1 MFFNLWAK
9 ASYFLKDFYGYLL
22 LLLVAFIILPLIA
35 YKVFKSGL
43 TLNLKR
49 FYTSLVFSFLI
60 VVISFVA
67 LEAYFRFVYD
77 QSDGLGFLQVN
88 RKWLERHVVANN
100 NFYRDRNFD
109 VSKKEGTIRIG
120 AIGDSLTFGGGIK
133 DVNNRFTN
141 LLEKKL
147 KEAGYNVEVYNLGK
161 SGEDT
166 QGEIKNYQN
175 IKYLNF
181 DIIVWQYFLNDIQ
194 PLNNSTGTTIINRES
209 QTTPLISFLS
219 HKSYLFDYLYWRFSS
234 KYQKTFAGLKTADLA
249 RYQEIETLGKHKEDI
264 TNFLHELKVENKKVV
279 VVIFP
284 FVHLLPDYPAANIHK
299 EMAKTFSESGA
310 EVIDLLDYLQG
321 QKAKDLVASPFDS
334 HPNEYVH
341 ALAAG
346 SLFEKIVP
354 LLKDTN
360 P

>member
-1 MFFNLWAK
+1 MLFNLWVHF
-9 ASYFLKDFYGYLL
+9 SYFLKDFYGYLFL
-22 LLLVAFIILPLIA
+22 LLIVFILLPILV
-35 YKVFKSGL
+35 YKLFKSNL
-43 TLNLKR
+43 SLNLKR
-49 FYTSLVFSFLI
+49 FYASLVFTFLL
-60 VVISFVA
+60 VVICFVS

-88 RKWLERHVVANN
+88 KKWLERHVIFNS

-109 VSKKEGTIRIG
+109 LNKKEGTIRIG

-166 QGEIKNYQN
+166 QEEIKNYQN

-181 DIIVWQYFLNDIQ
+181 DIIIWQYFLNDIQ
-194 PLNNSTGTTIINRES
+194 PLNESTGTTIINKER
-209 QTTPLISFLS
+209 QTPPLINFLS

-234 KYQKTFAGLKTADLA
+234 KYQKTFAELKTADLA
-249 RYQEIETLGKHKEDI
+249 RYQEPETLRQHKEDI
-264 TNFLHELKVENKKVV
+264 ANFLRELKDENKKVV

-284 FVHLLPDYPAANIHK
+284 FINLLPDYPAADLHQ
-299 EMAKTFSESGA
+299 EMTKTFGENGA

-321 QKAKDLVASPFDS
+321 KQAKDLVASRLDS
-334 HPNEYVH
+334 HPNEYIH
-341 ALAAG
+341 AIAADK
-346 SLFEKIVP
+346 LFEKIVP
-354 LLKDTN
+354 FLKHTN